1 MLRPIWLL
9 MLLVPAAEL
18 YGFIWLSNQIGAGK
32 TILLMLFTSIIG
44 VAMMQFEG
52 RKVIADAQRAINRQ
66 QMPGNKMLDGL
77 CVFIGGTM
85 LLIPGFITDIIGF
98 TVVFPLTRPIYRM
111 LLYKWVEKKMKNGNI
126 TFFRRF

>member
-9 MLLVPAAEL
+9 MLLIPAAEL

-44 VAMMQFEG
+44 IAMMQFEG

>member
-9 MLLVPAAEL
+9 MLLIPAAEL